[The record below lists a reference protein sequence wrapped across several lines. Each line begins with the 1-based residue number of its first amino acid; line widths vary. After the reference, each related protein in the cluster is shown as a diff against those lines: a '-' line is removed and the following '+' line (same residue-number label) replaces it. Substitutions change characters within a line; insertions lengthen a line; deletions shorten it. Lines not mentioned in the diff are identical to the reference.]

1 MKRVRLKRPKLR
13 KSAKPGGKPGKRGG
27 RLRRRGIEIGAALLV
42 AVVVVLVAYEIK
54 GSDDDA
60 DVAGPPPVTVRVL
73 APGTFQAAH
82 ALAPYYVVPDKR
94 VASPADLS
102 EASTNRFFT
111 RPEAALS
118 KGGQAGSP
126 QVVRL
131 ELRST
136 TDDPVTVEGV
146 SVDVVSDARPL
157 KGWFTAQPTCDFKRV
172 RVARISL
179 DSRRRAV
186 RYVSAAGASSR
197 KLSLPL
203 ERARPAVLELQAA
216 TRRKRVAWVARLSV
230 SHDGAAAQTVTVDDG
245 GEPFRVTSAR
255 DSRGYAPAFGA
266 TGISGFTRDRA
277 ADGGRV
283 TGC

>member
-1 MKRVRLKRPKLR
+1 MKRVRLKQLKL
-13 KSAKPGGKPGKRGG
+13 KKVGKRGVKLG
-27 RLRRRGIEIGAALLV
+27 GLLLV
-42 AVVVVLVAYEIK
+42 ALVVVLVAYEVV
-54 GSDDDA
+54 GSGDDGA
-60 DVAGPPPVTVRVL
+60 EVAGPPPVTIRVL
-73 APGTFQAAH
+73 PAGTFQASH
-82 ALAPYYVVPDKR
+82 AFAPYYVVPDKR
-94 VASPADLS
+94 VASPAGLS
-102 EASTNRFFT
+102 EAATNRFVT

-126 QVVRL
+126 QIVRL

-136 TDDPVTVEGV
+136 TDDAVTVEGV

-157 KGWFTAQPTCDFKRV
+157 KGWFTAQPSCSFERV

-179 DSRRRAV
+179 DRRRRNV
-186 RYVSAAGASSR
+186 RYVDAEGTSAR
-197 KLSLPL
+197 TLSLPL
-203 ERARPAVLELQAA
+203 SRTRPTVIELQAA

-230 SHDGAAAQTVTVDDG
+230 SHDGAPAQTVSVDDG

-255 DSRGYAPAFGA
+255 DARGYAAAFGA

-277 ADGGRV
+277 WDRGRV